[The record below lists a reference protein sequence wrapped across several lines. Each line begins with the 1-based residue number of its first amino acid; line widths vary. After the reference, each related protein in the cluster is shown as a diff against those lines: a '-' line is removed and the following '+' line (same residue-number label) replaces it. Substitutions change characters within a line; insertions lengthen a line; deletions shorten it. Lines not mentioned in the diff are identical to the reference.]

1 MTVPPLANS
10 FAPHAPASAGN
21 TDGVVKTLTSPGNFP
36 DFYRR
41 MVGLRFPLEV
51 ADILELRDSLN
62 QAVDHR
68 LEPTASRDYIHF
80 CSLHRPQ
87 IAALGIN
94 KDHHAQR
101 LFKLLAM
108 LRELHLAHSIESRDA
123 EAKLRAALARNE
135 KASTQSRG
143 YAKVALGVA
152 LIAASLWVAL
162 IDPGWFVR
170 IVTVAAGYL
179 SADYFYSLTI
189 LQRERNILGGQLRTL
204 LDRRVHALNW
214 PTVVRNLAL
223 ILGYARISGVQA
235 FVVEG
240 DAVEAG
246 HGQLA
251 HTRGSA

>member
-1 MTVPPLANS
+1 MTATPLADS
-10 FAPHAPASAGN
+10 FVHDPAPFASGADGAAKALPSPA
-21 TDGVVKTLTSPGNFP
+21 NFP
-36 DFYRR
+36 EFYRR
-41 MVGLRFPLEV
+41 LVGLRFPLDV
-51 ADILELRDSLN
+51 ADILELRYSLN
-62 QAVDHR
+62 HAVDHR
-68 LEPTASRDYIHF
+68 LEPTASRDYVHF

-94 KDHHAQR
+94 KDHHVQR

-135 KASTQSRG
+135 KASAQSRG

-152 LIAASLWVAL
+152 LIAASLWLAL
-162 IDPGWFVR
+162 INPGWFVR
-170 IVTVAAGYL
+170 IVTVAAAYL

-189 LQRERNILGGQLRTL
+189 LRRERNILGGQLQTL
-204 LDRRVHALNW
+204 LNRRVHALNW

-223 ILGYARISGVQA
+223 ILGYAKISGVEA

-240 DAVEAG
+240 DPADAE
-246 HGQLA
+246 HNELA
-251 HTRGSA
+251 HPRGSA